1 MELINNLNGLATQ
14 GAFMLLPVVT
24 AEVQFTSAGQDRANV
39 GLGSTAIASICRR
52 ECGSK
57 LCSPAHLSPLVK
69 PVANSVTRNHPWV
82 DATPMHFA
90 QGVGVFTSAHAAW
103 GRGFTSAL
111 T

>member
-52 ECGSK
+52 ECRLGQS
-57 LCSPAHLSPLVK
+57 CAHPL
-69 PVANSVTRNHPWV
+69 TFR
-82 DATPMHFA
+82 
-90 QGVGVFTSAHAAW
+90 
-103 GRGFTSAL
+103 R
-111 T
+111 